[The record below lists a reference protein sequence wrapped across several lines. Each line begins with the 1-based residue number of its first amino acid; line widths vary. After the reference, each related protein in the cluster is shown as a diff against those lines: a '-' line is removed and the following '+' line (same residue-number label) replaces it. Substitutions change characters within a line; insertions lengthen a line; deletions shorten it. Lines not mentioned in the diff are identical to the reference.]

1 MCKPPCQNLFHTC
14 IIVRTLHRFN
24 AKLTVIAALWLSFLI
39 NNHGTYGFKS
49 TDIRDIKSFHSI
61 KTFKAKPI
69 FHFMNR
75 SDRSAFFPSNTLTVL
90 LQNHSRVLPC
100 KFNKLF
106 LGSFFGHNNTNF
118 LFSSGC
124 QPFLNNIRIFYLC
137 LQCNLSRN
145 KWCTGIKLLYKTR
158 QYLWPGIS
166 SGHSQIKMIPSNQ
179 LAITHKKH
187 LNNCILFSQI
197 KAFIHITRYDISVFF
212 SICCNLLP
220 LADLLDTSYQISS
233 FCSILK
239 AHFFRCFLH
248 FFSEL
253 IDRFLK
259 ISV

>member
-1 MCKPPCQNLFHTC
+1 MMIIFYHTTDRDPYSKFIKNTQCYIYLASSTIHQKQIRHSGKAVKFSVAFMCKPPCQNLFHTC

-61 KTFKAKPI
+61 KIFKAKPI

-90 LQNHSRVLPC
+90 LQNHSRILPC

-145 KWCTGIKLLYKTR
+145 KRCTGIKLLYKTG
-158 QYLWPGIS
+158 QYL
-166 SGHSQIKMIPSNQ
+166 
-179 LAITHKKH
+179 
-187 LNNCILFSQI
+187 
-197 KAFIHITRYDISVFF
+197 
-212 SICCNLLP
+212 
-220 LADLLDTSYQISS
+220 
-233 FCSILK
+233 
-239 AHFFRCFLH
+239 
-248 FFSEL
+248 
-253 IDRFLK
+253 
-259 ISV
+259 